1 MIEGA
6 RDTSIDTE
14 IDIGADTTI
23 DMFLGGKLAIE
34 QPAKGFRAGLDAVLL
49 AAAVESDAR
58 TPVRFLDAGAGVGT
72 AGLCLAA
79 RCERA
84 RGVLV
89 EIAPRLARLAEANV
103 ARNALGGRVRVVETD
118 LTGPA
123 HDLEAVGI
131 EPASFD
137 VVIAN
142 PPYLEEG
149 RHRLPIDEVAAGAFG
164 MASGRL
170 EAWLRFLAR
179 AAAGD
184 GRMALIHRAD
194 ALGEVLAAIGNRFG
208 ALRVLPLHP
217 RAGEPAHRIIVDG
230 RKGSRAPLQILPGL
244 VLHGE
249 GNAFLPDVQAVL
261 RDGAPLQ
268 ATGNRQQATP

>member
-1 MIEGA
+1 MTA
-6 RDTSIDTE
+6 VDPDTSSDTSS
-14 IDIGADTTI
+14 DTTI
-23 DMFLGGKLAIE
+23 DVFLGGFPDGGLAIE

-49 AAAVESDAR
+49 AASVEIEAG

-72 AGLCLAA
+72 AGLCLAV
-79 RCERA
+79 RCSGA

-89 EIAPRLARLAEANV
+89 EIAPRLAALAEANV
-103 ARNALGGRVRVVETD
+103 VRNRLSERVRVVEAD
-118 LTGPA
+118 LTATAGA
-123 HDLEAVGI
+123 LEASGI
-131 EPASFD
+131 EAASFD

-142 PPYLEEG
+142 PPYLQVG
-149 RHRLPIDEVAAGAFG
+149 RHRLPQDEVAAGAFG
-164 MASGRL
+164 MASGSL
-170 EAWLRFLAR
+170 EAWLRFMSR

-208 ALRVLPLHP
+208 ALRVLPLYP
-217 RAGEPAHRIIVDG
+217 RVGEPAHRIIVSG

-261 RDGAPLQ
+261 RDGAALPGLR
-268 ATGNRQQATP
+268 ARGSRQ